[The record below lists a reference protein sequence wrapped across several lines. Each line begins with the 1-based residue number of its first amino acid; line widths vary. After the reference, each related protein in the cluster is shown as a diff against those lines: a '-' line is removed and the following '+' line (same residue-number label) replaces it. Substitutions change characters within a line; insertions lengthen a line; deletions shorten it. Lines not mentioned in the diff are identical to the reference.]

1 MASSKSIIR
10 TDSLSTDRIHGEV
23 DEDFILCPICSNI
36 LWKPIACK
44 TCENAF
50 CLKCIRLWLNEKPN
64 TCPFNCCF
72 QERKP
77 PPILMK
83 LLSKL
88 KLSCRHQ
95 ANGCTLSISYE
106 ALEKHELQ
114 ECQYRLTLCPGCLKE
129 MFQKDFGAH
138 QEETCESS
146 QLTCLKCD
154 TTYKRA
160 HGHTDSQCVE
170 KQMTIIKA
178 RLDASDHKPKR
189 VEENYNKMVELYNRQ
204 HRNDGYEN
212 RAKLSDDVQDC
223 K

>member
-1 MASSKSIIR
+1 MASSKLIVR

-64 TCPFNCCF
+64 TCPFNCRF

-95 ANGCTLSISYE
+95 SNGCTLSIPYE

-114 ECQYRLTLCPGCLKE
+114 ECQYRLTRCPRCLEE
-129 MFQKDFGAH
+129 MLQKDLDAH
-138 QEETCESS
+138 EEETCESS

-160 HGHTDSQCVE
+160 HGHTESQCVE
-170 KQMTIIKA
+170 KQMATIRE

-204 HRNDGYEN
+204 HRDDGYEN
-212 RAKLSDDVQDC
+212 RRQMFNNVYDC